1 MRILMFAQSRT
12 APSSRFRIFQW
23 VPHLEQIGH
32 TVRVFIPR
40 PGNYWRP
47 KYKNNRMLYWSK
59 VYIARALRVLSLLP
73 MLASAKRYDIIM
85 MNRPLVPN
93 RNIKWLESA
102 LRKRNP
108 RIIFDFDDAI
118 HLVGDGAGKEKIV
131 RVIQQSAWVTPGNSF
146 LAEFAKENNER
157 VTIIPTVID
166 TEKFY
171 PVSERQP
178 GPLRIG
184 WTGSRETTR
193 LHLPMV
199 YDVILELAREFD
211 FELVVISNVE
221 PDSIPGVDMKFIPWN
236 DEEETAI
243 HQLFDIG
250 LMPLVNR
257 PFERGKCGAKLL
269 IYGSVGVP
277 VVASPVGANVEI
289 VQHGKTGFLAET
301 SDEWLKY
308 LRTLLQDAQLRY
320 SMGLAGRRRIEDCYS
335 IKANLPKLVNVFE
348 RVLDLDL

>member
-23 VPHLEQIGH
+23 VPHLEKIGH
-32 TVRVFIPR
+32 KVRVFIPK

-47 KYKNNRMLYWSK
+47 KHKNNRMLFWSK
-59 VYIARALRVLSLLP
+59 VYISRASRILSLLP
-73 MLASAKRYDIIM
+73 MLASAKRYEIIM

-93 RNIKWLESA
+93 RNINWLEPA
-102 LRKRNP
+102 LRRRNP
-108 RIIFDFDDAI
+108 RIVFDFDDAL
-118 HLVGDGAGKEKIV
+118 HLVGDGAGKEKV
-131 RVIQQSAWVTPGNSF
+131 ARVIQQSAWVTPGNSF

-166 TEKFY
+166 TEKFH
-171 PVSERQP
+171 PVSKRQP

-193 LHLPMV
+193 LHLPLV
-199 YDVILELAREFD
+199 YDIMLELAREFD
-211 FELVVISNVE
+211 FELVVISNIE
-221 PDSIPGVDMKFIPWN
+221 PDPIQGVDIRFIPWN
-236 DEEETAI
+236 AQEESEI

-250 LMPLVNR
+250 LMPLASR

-269 IYGSVGVP
+269 IYGASGIP
-277 VVASPVGANVEI
+277 AVASPVGANAEI

-308 LRTLLQDAQLRY
+308 LRVLLQDAQLRHK
-320 SMGLAGRRRIEDCYS
+320 MGLAGRRRIEDRYS

-348 RVLDLDL
+348 KVLDLDL